1 MPITRVIVALLCAV
15 LVSTVGAAAQ
25 ERKTTGRP
33 ELQPPPGREHFQL
46 KFGAGYDQGDFGTN
60 DTTRSVYA
68 PVTFRYLG
76 ERFDI
81 GVTASL
87 LYLDTESSVV
97 VIDGQ
102 PTQSDRQRRSRDAGF
117 GDLYFKG
124 LYYLLDDPGPESF
137 VPGVAPFLKVKAP
150 TADANKG
157 LGTGEWDVGF
167 GVEWDKR
174 FREFFVLGD
183 VSYMF
188 MGEPSHQHF
197 RNRPAFSV
205 GIGRQFTRDIAGTVM
220 LDWRRAIVSN
230 GDDAVEL
237 TGILQF
243 RLARTVTASPYVFV
257 GLTDGSPD
265 FGLGFEVSWKFG
277 RY

>member
-1 MPITRVIVALLCAV
+1 MPITRVAVALLCAV

-25 ERKTTGRP
+25 ERKATEQP

-76 ERFDI
+76 ERFDV

-117 GDLYFKG
+117 GDLYFRG

-237 TGILQF
+237 TGIVQL

>member
-25 ERKTTGRP
+25 ERKATERP
-33 ELQPPPGREHFQL
+33 ELPPPPGREQFQL

-76 ERFDI
+76 ERFDV

-117 GDLYFKG
+117 GDLYFRG

-237 TGILQF
+237 TGIVQL